1 MAEDR
6 RLTRLTKIC
15 LALPEATRELHNSH
29 ASFAVRGRKFA
40 YFLDDHHGDGIVA
53 VSFRALP
60 GENDVLIASDPTR
73 FFMPSYLGPRGWAA
87 LHLDVGP
94 IDWDE
99 VAELVIDSYCLGA
112 PKRLVALVAQ
122 PG

>member
-40 YFLDDHHGDGIVA
+40 YLLDDHHRDGLVA

-60 GENDVLIASDPTR
+60 GENEVLIASDPTR
-73 FFMPSYLGPRGWAA
+73 FFMPSISAPGAGPRCTSTWARST
-87 LHLDVGP
+87 GTRSP
-94 IDWDE
+94 
-99 VAELVIDSYCLGA
+99 SS
-112 PKRLVALVAQ
+112 
-122 PG
+122 